1 MGKVWTKGKVMKLKI
16 IKFVANVF
24 GYELGKQFPNSP
36 VWLLKE
42 KKKK

>member
-1 MGKVWTKGKVMKLKI
+1 MKFKI
-16 IKFVANVF
+16 IKTIANIL
-24 GYELGKQFPNSP
+24 GYELGRQFPNSP

>member
-1 MGKVWTKGKVMKLKI
+1 MKFKI
-16 IKFVANVF
+16 ISFVCNVL

-36 VWLLKE
+36 AWMVR

>member
-1 MGKVWTKGKVMKLKI
+1 MKFKI
-16 IKFVANVF
+16 IKFVVNKL

-42 KKKK
+42 KKKSK

>member
-1 MGKVWTKGKVMKLKI
+1 MKLKI
-16 IKFVANVF
+16 IMLVSNML

-36 VWLLKE
+36 VWMLR

>member
-1 MGKVWTKGKVMKLKI
+1 MKFKI
-16 IKFVANVF
+16 IKFVCNLF

>member
-1 MGKVWTKGKVMKLKI
+1 MKFKI
-16 IKFVANVF
+16 IKLVANAL

-36 VWLLKE
+36 TWMLR